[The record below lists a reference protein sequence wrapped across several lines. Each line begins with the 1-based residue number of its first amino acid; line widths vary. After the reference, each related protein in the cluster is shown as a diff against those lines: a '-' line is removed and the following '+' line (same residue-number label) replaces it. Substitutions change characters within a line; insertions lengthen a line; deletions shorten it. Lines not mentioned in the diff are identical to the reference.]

1 MCHKK
6 RHEFGVYSA
15 KSPNKK
21 WHIPDFYIIL
31 QGSQASFINVVVL
44 LLCQM
49 KTVCSNKEHLQTLCV
64 FIKNQKEVCQNI
76 LTSESQNLAT

>member
-21 WHIPDFYIIL
+21 WHIPDFYIIF

-44 LLCQM
+44 LLWQM
-49 KTVCSNKEHLQTLCV
+49 KTMFK
-64 FIKNQKEVCQNI
+64 
-76 LTSESQNLAT
+76 